1 MNRYLARTLVI
12 LVVAALPVVGLA
24 SLADAAPINQNNVDK
39 ATLMKDCNGKGSYV
53 EDPSGTLGT
62 CISKA
67 PQGPIVTCDY
77 TKKGKNC
84 FSWGLPPKAR
94 RVVEILLS
102 LLRSASGQP
111 TTGGNP
117 GGSGSTNTPGTQPT
131 SKTTQPVPPSTTTT
145 TKPNVI
151 Q

>member
-1 MNRYLARTLVI
+1 MNRYLAHALVI

-24 SLADAAPINQNNVDK
+24 PLADAAPINQKNVDK
-39 ATLMKDCNGKGSYV
+39 ATLKKDCDGQGGTYAD
-53 EDPSGTLGT
+53 DPSGTLGT
-62 CISKA
+62 CFSKA
-67 PQGPIVTCDY
+67 PRGPIVTCDY

-94 RVVEILLS
+94 RVVEFLLS

-117 GGSGSTNTPGTQPT
+117 GGSGSTNTPGTKPT
-131 SKTTQPVPPSTTTT
+131 TTTQPVPRSTTT
-145 TKPNVI
+145 TKPKVNP
-151 Q
+151 